1 LFSRHEIESS
11 LNLLSPA
18 TVVVAIAV
26 TAVVGLAT
34 IRWLLRLASTERIT
48 TLVFALGALAIV
60 SGLVGILFGASAG
73 AAGS

>member
-1 LFSRHEIESS
+1 MITTSFSTR
-11 LNLLSPA
+11 
-18 TVVVAIAV
+18 
-26 TAVVGLAT
+26 
-34 IRWLLRLASTERIT
+34 RWLLRLASTERIT